1 MKGKQWEM
9 MGNVRTTGGNLMGKF
24 RDMMG
29 NMFGKL
35 MDNVKEIVGK
45 LRETYG
51 TGKPWENLTDFFQ
64 QVGKIIGNLGK
75 MIGQL
80 WCMI

>member
-1 MKGKQWEM
+1 MMGKQWEM
-9 MGNVRTTGGNLMGKF
+9 SEQLGESHGKIQGHDGNIWR
-24 RDMMG
+24 
-29 NMFGKL
+29 KL
-35 MDNVKEIVGK
+35 MDNVKEFGGK

-75 MIGQL
+75 MIGKL